1 LIKAAGGKFTDS
13 RGEMVDDEMVN
24 EMGDWVLSFL
34 EIYVEREMMKFIL
47 IDVLLNV
54 PYYI

>member
-1 LIKAAGGKFTDS
+1 MVN
-13 RGEMVDDEMVN
+13 EMVDKMVN

-47 IDVLLNV
+47 IDVC
-54 PYYI
+54 

>member
-1 LIKAAGGKFTDS
+1 MVN
-13 RGEMVDDEMVN
+13 EMVDKMVN

-47 IDVLLNV
+47 IDVCWMLNV
-54 PYYI
+54 PYIIY